1 MPFLIAR
8 LLHLLRLA
16 VSIGFPVPGSS
27 LRVAGDSLTGLQVV
41 AADWAD
47 LPHLQ
52 AWLAERK
59 YGGVY
64 LLVGRRD
71 GRARV
76 RVGEGVK
83 LWTRLG
89 DHKADPQL
97 NFVEEVYALV
107 SPDFHKGATVYLQE
121 ALSEIVQAEPGL
133 DYHKGCGPL
142 ADFPLGEG
150 ERKALDLAML
160 LGLNLFCA
168 AGLRVL
174 QPGQSRLARQ
184 VAALLAEAA

>member
-1 MPFLIAR
+1 MPFLLAR
-8 LLHLLRLA
+8 LLHFFRLA
-16 VSIGFPVPGSS
+16 IAISFPVPGTS
-27 LRVAGDSLTGLQVV
+27 LRVAGDSLTDVQVI

-47 LPHLQ
+47 LPRLQ
-52 AWLAERK
+52 AWLAERR

-64 LLVGRRD
+64 VLVGRRD
-71 GRARV
+71 GRTRV

-89 DHKADPQL
+89 DHKADPL
-97 NFVEEVYALV
+97 LAFVEEVYVLV
-107 SPDFHKGATVYLQE
+107 SPSFHKGATVYLQE
-121 ALSEIVQAEPGL
+121 QLSEIVQAEPGL

-142 ADFPLGEG
+142 AGFPLGDAD
-150 ERKALDLAML
+150 RKSLDLSVL
-160 LGLNLFCA
+160 FGLSLFHA

-174 QPGQSRLARQ
+174 QPSQSRLARQ

>member
-1 MPFLIAR
+1 MSVLLAR
-8 LLHLLRLA
+8 LLHLFRLA
-16 VSIGFPVPGSS
+16 IAIAFPAPGTS
-27 LRVAGDSLTGLQVV
+27 LRVAGDSLTGLQVI
-41 AADWAD
+41 AADWPD
-47 LPHLQ
+47 LPRVQ
-52 AWLAERK
+52 AWLAERRH
-59 YGGVY
+59 GGVY
-64 LLVGRRD
+64 VLVGRRG
-71 GRARV
+71 GRVRV

-89 DHKADPQL
+89 DHKVDPQL
-97 NFVEEVYALV
+97 DFVEELYVLV
-107 SPDFHKGATVYLQE
+107 SPAFHKGATVYLQE

-142 ADFPLGEG
+142 AGFPLGDA
-150 ERKALDLAML
+150 ERKSLDLAVL
-160 LGLNLFCA
+160 LGLNLFYA

>member
-1 MPFLIAR
+1 MPFLLAR
-8 LLHLLRLA
+8 LLHLFRLA
-16 VSIGFPVPGSS
+16 IAIGFPVPGTS
-27 LRVAGDSLTGLQVV
+27 LRVAGDSLTDLQVI

-47 LPHLQ
+47 LPRVQ
-52 AWLAERK
+52 AWLAERR

-64 LLVGRRD
+64 ILVGRSNSRT
-71 GRARV
+71 RA

-97 NFVEEVYALV
+97 DFVEEVYVLV
-107 SPDFHKGATVYLQE
+107 SPIFHKGATVYLQE
-121 ALSEIVQAEPGL
+121 QISQIVQAEPRL
-133 DYHKGCGPL
+133 DFHKGCGPL
-142 ADFPLGEG
+142 AGFPLGEAD
-150 ERKALDLAML
+150 RKSLDLAVL
-160 LGLNLFCA
+160 LGLNLLHA

-174 QPGQSRLARQ
+174 QPGQSRLAQQ